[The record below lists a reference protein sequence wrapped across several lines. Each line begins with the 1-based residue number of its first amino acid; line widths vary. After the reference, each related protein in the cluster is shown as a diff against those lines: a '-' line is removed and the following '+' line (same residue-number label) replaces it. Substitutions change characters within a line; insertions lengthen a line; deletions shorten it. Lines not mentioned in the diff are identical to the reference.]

1 MKQLYRI
8 EEFGT
13 MGWGLIAEDATQLT
27 KEQCDERLEM
37 YCSQGVNPTRMRA
50 VKDGVFLQEDNSY
63 TVND

>member
-13 MGWGLIAEDATQLT
+13 MGWGLIAEDAVQLT
-27 KEQCDERLEM
+27 KQQCDERLEM
-37 YCSQGVNPTRMRA
+37 YASQGVNPSRLRA
-50 VKDGVFLQEDNSY
+50 CKDGVFLQEDNSY

>member
-27 KEQCDERLEM
+27 KEQCDEKLNW
-37 YCSQGVNPTRMRA
+37 YVQTGNVNPNRLRA
-50 VKDGVFLQEDNSY
+50 VPDA
-63 TVND
+63 